1 MEKGAATG
9 PRPGPPPRST
19 KNALP
24 LSEDRWSA
32 DHPAW
37 APSLEPEGPSD
48 LELNEG
54 QQLQIAKELVGLQL
68 STHRLREQQE
78 AEVFHLQSEVL
89 RLESRVLELELCEEQ
104 ASRGQRQA
112 QAQSHPRDRRPQHA
126 TGARSQEPADPV
138 SMPHGPG
145 GGQWVGQAVWGP
157 APASV
162 HPQRLATAERAL
174 EQQEA
179 QRQALQTLVAALGR
193 QLQGA
198 REEARAA
205 GERVALQAEAL
216 SACQRQLRQAEADN
230 SQLQMQ
236 LKRLNEEHAVQ
247 LQRCARD
254 VANYTDA
261 AGQAPA
267 VMSLQTFLEATLEGI
282 RAAHRSREQQ
292 LARAART
299 YRKQLADLRSRHEA
313 LLAAHRL
320 PQAVLDLATGD
331 LELAPRHLT
340 TELSHLQGTSGKETQ
355 RGTLQA
361 QRGPGVTSLEGTS
374 ESQILDAASWAQI
387 RQKLQDFSRGAQAE
401 LERERAQLLGR
412 ATAAEAQLSE
422 LRQYVDQHLGRYK
435 QEILRL
441 RKLGE
446 QRPTADVIPAAQPPR
461 PRTRSR

>member
-126 TGARSQEPADPV
+126 TGA
-138 SMPHGPG
+138 
-145 GGQWVGQAVWGP
+145 
-157 APASV
+157 
-162 HPQRLATAERAL
+162 TERAL

-313 LLAAHRL
+313 LLAAHR
-320 PQAVLDLATGD
+320 
-331 LELAPRHLT
+331 
-340 TELSHLQGTSGKETQ
+340 
-355 RGTLQA
+355 
-361 QRGPGVTSLEGTS
+361 
-374 ESQILDAASWAQI
+374 ILDAASWAQI
-387 RQKLQDFSRGAQAE
+387 RQKLQDFSRGAQNWNGSGHSCWGEPQRPRLSSQSCASMWTSIWAGD
-401 LERERAQLLGR
+401 LRAVGYGGNGR
-412 ATAAEAQLSE
+412 RCFPQPAGHFSRTPLI
-422 LRQYVDQHLGRYK
+422 RYK